1 MKKERLLDMREIV
14 CSTRGC
20 NCRILRK
27 SNDGYW
33 RFSTKVI
40 KAVGDGSIV
49 IAVCKSC
56 GQEVLL
62 PVSLTMPS
70 LDSGTLQKSEES
82 RGFGIIEKQKA

>member
-1 MKKERLLDMREIV
+1 MHEIV

-62 PVSLTMPS
+62 PVTLTMPAS
-70 LDSGTLQKSEES
+70 PGEEIRKSEES
-82 RGFGIIEKQKA
+82 RGFGIIEIKKS

>member
-1 MKKERLLDMREIV
+1 MHEIV

-27 SNDGYW
+27 SADGYW

-62 PVSLTMPS
+62 PVTLTMPAS
-70 LDSGTLQKSEES
+70 SGEVLRSSDTLK
-82 RGFGIIEKQKA
+82 GFGIIEKKTLDSIK